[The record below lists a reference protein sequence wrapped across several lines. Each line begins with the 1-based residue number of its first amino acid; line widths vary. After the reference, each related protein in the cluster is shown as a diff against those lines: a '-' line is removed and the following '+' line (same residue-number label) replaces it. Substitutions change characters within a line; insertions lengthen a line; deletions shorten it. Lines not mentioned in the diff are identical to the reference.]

1 MNANQP
7 RPGEVPFKQWLADK
21 ATELGMAPKGVYR
34 RLFQNKHATMRRPK
48 MRRVNARV
56 IYVRV

>member
-7 RPGEVPFKQWLADK
+7 RAGEVPFKQWLAEK
-21 ATELGMAPKGVYR
+21 AAELGIAPKGVYG
-34 RLFQNKHATMRRPK
+34 RLFQNKHARVRRPK